1 MYSFRKLLPLVVAVA
16 ALAPM
21 AAARAQTTD
30 TLDRRP
36 LVFVTYFTNGAIGK
50 THEEMQPL
58 SLGLADMMITE
69 LSNNPN
75 IRVVERDRLQKL
87 MEEQNLG
94 AGDRVDANTAARM
107 GKILGAGH
115 VIIGSYVT
123 DPRGR
128 MRMDVRA
135 VNVETT
141 GIEHT
146 ESIMDKQDN
155 VLDIVSNLAAKL
167 NKGMKLPAVEKR
179 TAMSRPTKSDDG
191 GDAAA
196 VSSPKKVPFQALM
209 LYSRGLAAKDNGKN
223 DEATQLFK
231 ASLAKF
237 PDYDAPRK
245 ALKALESP
253 KVGA

>member
-1 MYSFRKLLPLVVAVA
+1 MYSFRTLVPLVAVVA
-16 ALAPM
+16 ALAPLG
-21 AAARAQTTD
+21 ASRAQTTD

-50 THEEMQPL
+50 EHADMQPL

-75 IRVVERDRLQKL
+75 IRVVERDRLTKL

-107 GKILGAGH
+107 GRILGAGH

-123 DPRGR
+123 DPKGR

-146 ESIMDKQDN
+146 ETITDKTDN
-155 VLDIVSNLAAKL
+155 VLDIVANLAAKM
-167 NKGMKLPAVEKR
+167 NKGMKLPALEKR
-179 TAMSRPTKSDDG
+179 TAMAKPARNEDG
-191 GDAAA
+191 GAAEA
-196 VSSPKKVPFQALM
+196 SAKKVPFQAVM
-209 LYSRGLAAKDNGKN
+209 LYSRGLAARDNGKN

-237 PDYDAPRK
+237 PDYDAPKK